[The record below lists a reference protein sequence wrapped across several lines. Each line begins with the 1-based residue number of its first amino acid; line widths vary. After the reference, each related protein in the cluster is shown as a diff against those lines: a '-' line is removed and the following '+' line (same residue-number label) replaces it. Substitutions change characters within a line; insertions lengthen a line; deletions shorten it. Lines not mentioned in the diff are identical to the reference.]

1 MKFSPRWLCL
11 ILWLPLPFTV
21 GSLFSDVFND
31 WNSTTVTVLSV
42 VLWFGW
48 GATLIALLTTTAQ
61 SLTALRI
68 ITPSVPLL
76 AAWAA
81 LAADST
87 PSFTLSLALA
97 NATLAAAVAFL
108 PAVGMEFI
116 NGSSYGDEKRF
127 PLRAPG
133 PVLFGILEMVWLVMF
148 ASTTGAVM
156 FLAQRNWLAGIPIAV
171 VAVAANFIGV
181 RSCYQLT
188 QRWLVVVPAGIV
200 LVDPIVIIDAL
211 LVQKKNLADITYS
224 PAPEN
229 PRENNADANV
239 LDLTATAVGPYLTVS
254 LRDQDVIVPAPKT
267 RKRGEVLEPVDV
279 QVFRCTP
286 VRSGWFLDEVKARG
300 FLNA

>member
-1 MKFSPRWLCL
+1 
-11 ILWLPLPFTV
+11 
-21 GSLFSDVFND
+21 
-31 WNSTTVTVLSV
+31 
-42 VLWFGW
+42 
-48 GATLIALLTTTAQ
+48 
-61 SLTALRI
+61 
-68 ITPSVPLL
+68 
-76 AAWAA
+76 
-81 LAADST
+81 
-87 PSFTLSLALA
+87 
-97 NATLAAAVAFL
+97 
-108 PAVGMEFI
+108 
-116 NGSSYGDEKRF
+116 
-127 PLRAPG
+127 
-133 PVLFGILEMVWLVMF
+133 
-148 ASTTGAVM
+148 
-156 FLAQRNWLAGIPIAV
+156 
-171 VAVAANFIGV
+171 VAANFIGV
-181 RSCYQLT
+181 RSCFQLT